1 MEKQEANQENQ
12 HQNGENTEQESL
24 EQAKTSVEQVI
35 SSIDLENLEE
45 KRGTTED
52 ISDIPPQEPEKPMQW
67 QPKTTIKTESTGH
80 SNDSI
85 KERFREEGE
94 KRAKKTK
101 RIPLSFKCNDAMKER
116 FREEAKKFED
126 QETFFIHL
134 MENFL
139 NPPTPPEPRVEV
151 EIQEKTIEVEKQLQP
166 GEHIVKLSEAEEKAL
181 GLISINRMRQAGKQN
196 PPGFGAVKAESFGEI
211 LRKSFFN
218 QSRLFNLDNTFY
230 TGLSKKDLVK

>member
-1 MEKQEANQENQ
+1 MEKQEANQKNQ

-24 EQAKTSVEQVI
+24 EQAKTSVEQVV

-80 SNDSI
+80 SNAEQSS
-85 KERFREEGE
+85 EPTE
-94 KRAKKTK
+94 KPQKKTK
-101 RIPLSFKCNDAMKER
+101 RIPLSFKCNDALKER

-151 EIQEKTIEVEKQLQP
+151 EIREKTIEVEKQLQP